1 MENKKDGLFVRQEI
15 SEEFLTKAL
24 ESCASEPIITPGSV
38 QPHGVLF
45 ALDASNYKI
54 KCVSDN
60 LSYFFDASAE
70 DALEQSIETILGEK
84 NTLLLKRVVINK
96 PLNPIQAI
104 RIEIDEVEY
113 DANAYISSDFI
124 VFEIELVPED
134 DINLKYDFF
143 YDDLRNFATALRK
156 ASSKEELFDTVVAH
170 IRKLTD
176 FDRVK
181 LYEFDNEWNGRVI
194 AEDKKENVPSYK
206 GLNFPASDI
215 PPQARELYSKNFLR
229 IISDI
234 RYKPSKIIG
243 SKDIEH
249 LLPLDMTY
257 SVLRSVSPVH
267 IQYLE
272 NMGVGASM
280 SVSVIQDG
288 KLWGLI
294 ACHHLTSKHV
304 AYRTRMVVEVIGHM
318 FSTLLSS
325 FNEIANKKENSSRS
339 LLLGK
344 LSKKLLEK
352 NSIDEQIAEE
362 LMGIMKADGMAI
374 SIKGKIQQFNTTL
387 STEKLNALFDY
398 FKSNSPLAIFQT
410 NEVDKT
416 FKDEKPILGLEGGLM
431 VVPINHSNNDTI
443 IWFRK
448 PIKVEINWAGK
459 PEKKVEETK
468 AGFRLS
474 PRSSFKLWKEKIKS
488 KSAPWSNFDVETALA
503 IVRLILEY
511 ERNVAELANQAK
523 SDFLSN
529 MSHELRT
536 PMNAII
542 GVASILGKS
551 PSLPSELKDFV
562 KTLNI
567 SSESLLTLI
576 NDLLDIAKIESN
588 KIELEHIPFNFAEIL
603 ESARSVMAVKANEK
617 QLRLNFNYPDKSE
630 LYFVG
635 DPNRIRQILFNLLSN
650 AIKFTSE
657 GFVNVLLKVK
667 YPENQNTC
675 NVIVYV
681 SDTGIGMSD
690 KQLNKIFDKFTQADQ
705 TITRNFGGTGLGLS
719 ITKSFIE
726 MMGGKISVTSLEG
739 MGSQFQLEIPLELQ
753 NKQIVSEKL
762 NPKKP
767 EPKAPVNVAKEK
779 KKILLAEDYEG
790 NIIVVIYFLQHI
802 GYETFVV
809 NNGQQ
814 AIEKLKEDKFDLIL
828 MDVQMPVMN
837 GYEATRTIREMQ
849 KNKEIEKCPIIGL
862 TAHAFQN
869 ESNKCLEAGM
879 DDYIAK
885 PFSNDELKSMLTK
898 YLA

>member
-1 MENKKDGLFVRQEI
+1 MKLGKEDIFILHKL
-15 SEEFLTKAL
+15 SEEFLTNAL
-24 ESCASEPIITPGSV
+24 KTCATEPISTPNAI
-38 QPHGVLF
+38 QPHGALL
-45 ALDASNYKI
+45 ALDPSTYKI
-54 KCVSDN
+54 KGVSEN
-60 LSYFFDASAE
+60 ISYFFDLSPK
-70 DALEQSIETILGEK
+70 DALEQPIETILGDK
-84 NTLLLKRVVINK
+84 NTLLLKSVVINK
-96 PLNPIQAI
+96 PLNPTQAI
-104 RIEIDEVEY
+104 RIQINEIEY
-113 DANAYISSDFI
+113 DANAYISNDLI
-124 VFEIELVPED
+124 VFEIEPVLEED
-134 DINLKYDFF
+134 ISLNYNFF
-143 YDDLRNFATALRK
+143 FEDLRNFAIALRN
-156 ASSKEELFDTVVAH
+156 ATSREELFDNVVAH
-170 IRKLTD
+170 IRKLTG

-181 LYEFDNEWNGRVI
+181 LYQFDREWNGKVI

-215 PPQARELYSKNFLR
+215 PAQARELYSKNFLR

-280 SVSVIQDG
+280 SISIIQDG

-294 ACHHLTSKHV
+294 ACHHLTEKHV
-304 AYRTRMVVEVIGHM
+304 AYRTRMIAELMGHI

-325 FNEIANKKENSSRS
+325 FNEIAEKKEGVNRI
-339 LLLGK
+339 LLLNN

-352 NSIDEQIAEE
+352 NLIDEQIATE
-362 LMGIMKADGMAI
+362 LMGIMKADAMAI
-374 SIKGKIQQFNTTL
+374 AIKGKILQFNTTL
-387 STEKLNALFDY
+387 GSVKLEKLFEY
-398 FKSNSPLAIFQT
+398 FKSNSPLSIFQT
-410 NEVDKT
+410 NQIDQT
-416 FKDEKPILGLEGGLM
+416 FKDHEVLKELDGGLM
-431 VVPINHSNNDTI
+431 VVPINHSDNDTI

-448 PIKVEINWAGK
+448 PLNSEVKWAGK

-468 AGFRLS
+468 AGLRLS
-474 PRSSFKLWKEKIKS
+474 PRSSFNLWKETIKS
-488 KSAPWSNFDVETALA
+488 KSAPWSNFDIETALA
-503 IVRLILEY
+503 IVRLFLEY

-529 MSHELRT
+529 MSHKLRT

-542 GVASILGKS
+542 GVASILDKS
-551 PSLPSELKDFV
+551 PNLPSELKDFV

-603 ESARSVMAVKANEK
+603 ESTKSMMVIKVNEK
-617 QLRLNFNYPDKSE
+617 QIDLNFHYPEKSE
-630 LYFVG
+630 LYFIG

-650 AIKFTSE
+650 AIKFTQE
-657 GFVNVLLKVK
+657 GFINVYLKVK
-667 YPENQNTC
+667 ENND
-675 NVIVYV
+675 IISDIILFV
-681 SDTGIGMSD
+681 SDTGIGMSK

-705 TITRNFGGTGLGLS
+705 SISRNFGGTGLGLS
-719 ITKSFIE
+719 ITKSIVE
-726 MMGGKISVTSLEG
+726 LMNGKISVTSLEG
-739 MGSQFQLEIPLELQ
+739 MGSQFQVELPLEMQ
-753 NKQIVSEKL
+753 RKQVASKPSKSLKKL
-762 NPKKP
+762 APKT
-767 EPKAPVNVAKEK
+767 PVNVTKDK

-809 NNGQQ
+809 KNGLE
-814 AIEKLKEDKFDLIL
+814 AIDKLKEDQFDLVL
-828 MDVQMPVMN
+828 MDVQMPVMD
-837 GYEATRTIREMQ
+837 GYDATRTIREMQ
-849 KNKEIEKCPIIGL
+849 KKKEVDKCPIIGM

-879 DDYIAK
+879 DDYITK
-885 PFSNDELKSMLTK
+885 PFSYEELDRLITK
-898 YLA
+898 YL

>member
-1 MENKKDGLFVRQEI
+1 MKFKGGKIFKHQQF
-15 SEEFLTKAL
+15 SEEFLAKAL
-24 ESCASEPIITPGSV
+24 ETCATEPIITPGSI

-45 ALDASNYKI
+45 ALDTSNYKI

-60 LSYFFDASAE
+60 LSYFFDVTPE
-70 DALEQSIETILGEK
+70 DALEQSIETILGQK

-104 RIEIDEVEY
+104 RIEINEVEY
-113 DANAYISSDFI
+113 DANAYISNDFI
-124 VFEIELVPED
+124 VFEIEPVPET

-156 ASSKEELFDTVVAH
+156 ATSREELFDTVVAH
-170 IRKLTD
+170 IRRLTD

-181 LYEFDNEWNGRVI
+181 LYQFDSEWNGKVI

-215 PPQARELYSKNFLR
+215 PAQARELYSKNFLR

-280 SVSVIQDG
+280 SVSIIQDG

-294 ACHHLTSKHV
+294 ACHHLTEKHI
-304 AYRTRMVVEVIGHM
+304 AYRTRMVTELMGHI

-325 FNEIANKKENSSRS
+325 FYDVSYKIENTNRALLLSKISKKILDKNLKDDQIAN
-339 LLLGK
+339 
-344 LSKKLLEK
+344 
-352 NSIDEQIAEE
+352 E
-362 LMGIMKADGMAI
+362 LMSIMKADAMAI
-374 SIKGKIQQFNTTL
+374 VIKGKIQQFNTTL
-387 STEKLNALFDY
+387 SPEKLEKLFEY

-416 FKDEKPILGLEGGLM
+416 FKDHEILKELEGGLM

-448 PIKVEINWAGK
+448 PLNSEVNWAGK
-459 PEKKVEETK
+459 PEKNVEETK

-474 PRSSFKLWKEKIKS
+474 PRSSFKLWKETIKS

-542 GVASILGKS
+542 GVASILEKS
-551 PSLPSELKDFV
+551 PNLPSELKEFV

-588 KIELEHIPFNFAEIL
+588 KIELENIPFNFAEIL
-603 ESARSVMAVKANEK
+603 ESARSVMSVKANKK
-617 QLRLNFNYPDKSE
+617 QIGLNFHYPDKSE
-630 LYFVG
+630 LYFIG

-667 YPENQNTC
+667 YPENLNIC
-675 NVIVYV
+675 HINIYV
-681 SDTGIGMSD
+681 SDTGIGMSK
-690 KQLNKIFDKFTQADQ
+690 KQINRIFDKFTQADQ
-705 TITRNFGGTGLGLS
+705 TISRNFGGTGLGLS
-719 ITKSFIE
+719 ITKSFVE
-726 MMGGKISVTSLEG
+726 MMDGKIYVTSLEG
-739 MGSQFQLEIPLELQ
+739 MGSQFQVELPLEMQ
-753 NKQIVSEKL
+753 RKQVASKPSKTSKKL
-762 NPKKP
+762 APKT
-767 EPKAPVNVAKEK
+767 PVNVTKDK

-809 NNGQQ
+809 KNGLE
-814 AIEKLKEDKFDLIL
+814 AIDKLKEDQFDLVL
-828 MDVQMPVMN
+828 MDVQMPVMD

-849 KNKEIEKCPIIGL
+849 KKKEVDKCPIIGM
-862 TAHAFQN
+862 TAHAFQ
-869 ESNKCLEAGM
+869 EDSNKCIEAGM
-879 DDYIAK
+879 DDYITK
-885 PFSNDELKSMLTK
+885 PFSYEELDRLITK
-898 YLA
+898 YL